1 MDICDCGF
9 DDDSVRREDIP
20 DRVRLG
26 VSSMGALLRAAPENS
41 LEHPSASRWSMV
53 EYAAHVRDVLLTM
66 RDRLVIGLV
75 EDNPSFKPLY
85 RDQRIDLGLYRS
97 DTPEVIVSETK
108 AAAEMFIRLFT
119 EIDPGLLGRRVQFG
133 SPGPVE
139 RTLEWMGKQVV
150 HEIEHHLDDIRENRA
165 MLNG

>member
-1 MDICDCGF
+1 MNICDCGF
-9 DDDSVRREDIP
+9 NDDSVQRADIP

-41 LEHPSASRWSMV
+41 MERPSPNRWSMI
-53 EYAAHVRDVLLTM
+53 EYAAHVRDVMLTM

-97 DTPEVIVSETK
+97 DTSEAVVSETE

-119 EIDPGLLGRRVQFG
+119 EIEPNLLGRPVQYG
-133 SPGPVE
+133 SPDPQN

-150 HEIEHHLDDIRENRA
+150 HELEHHLDDIRENRSL
-165 MLNG
+165 LNG